1 MLVFL
6 GLSAEGVNHRADHVD
21 TERHDH
27 WRAGQCHGVGENLL
41 LTNPPAS
48 TAVLYRPIGCDPA
61 ALMNGLVPTRAQL
74 SINAKAQT
82 RSVNHFL
89 SQIFSDKGVHVM
101 LQLGDL
107 LLRFVVLGHLLLP
120 YQSIR
125 HVRPAFRP

>member
-48 TAVLYRPIGCDPA
+48 TAVLYRPIRCDPA
-61 ALMNGLVPTRAQL
+61 ALVNGLVPTRAQL
-74 SINAKAQT
+74 SINAKAKT
-82 RSVNHFL
+82 RSVDHFL
-89 SQIFSDKGVHVM
+89 SQIFSNEGVYFM
-101 LQLGDL
+101 LQFRDL

-120 YQSIR
+120 FILIR
-125 HVRPAFRP
+125 HVRQAFRP